1 LRQKRRRTSKSLAGV
16 KPGRP
21 RRCILLQW
29 PCAAAQKHISF
40 SAAQAQATFPSSMR
54 ALAKPEIAAV
64 WPWASVVGRCRR
76 GRRRPSLRLGD
87 KRANARRDGL
97 RVARHPRLLKVL
109 GGSSRVSSACYARL
123 ARAHA
128 GRRVVCFGIEQ
139 ENTKPNRMAT
149 NGITH
154 RLHARPLDASCTAWR
169 GVAWAMRVGTGR
181 LSAQPWE
188 HTVMSL
194 YDNDQVARSASP
206 TWLLSTRGRHNDRR
220 PFSGAAFVTASGLSA
235 ATIGLMHRDDTPR
248 RTPRL
253 FWRRRSAPSPPCN
266 SGRTSRSRCQSTSR
280 TTAAAT
286 VGWPNHSLRGM
297 RC

>member
-1 LRQKRRRTSKSLAGV
+1 MHRVSGRKQGTSCRSPARYSLGRCTIGASLPIIGYGGCGVTGDSMCSFGSRLLRQKKRRTSKSLAGV

-109 GGSSRVSSACYARL
+109 GSSSLVSSACHARL

-128 GRRVVCFGIEQ
+128 GRRVVRFGVEQ

-149 NGITH
+149 DGITH
-154 RLHARPLDASCTAWR
+154 RLHAQPWDASLH
-169 GVAWAMRVGTGR
+169 GVAWYGVGD
-181 LSAQPWE
+181 A
-188 HTVMSL
+188 
-194 YDNDQVARSASP
+194 
-206 TWLLSTRGRHNDRR
+206 GRHWSVACGCSRG
-220 PFSGAAFVTASGLSA
+220 S
-235 ATIGLMHRDDTPR
+235 TP
-248 RTPRL
+248 
-253 FWRRRSAPSPPCN
+253 SC
-266 SGRTSRSRCQSTSR
+266 RC
-280 TTAAAT
+280 TTMT
-286 VGWPNHSLRGM
+286 R
-297 RC
+297 